1 MINVL
6 YDSMAIP
13 EACQLGRRVF
23 KKLFHENAKLGATD
37 KKAFREDIDT
47 ITWQYTLKPSTI
59 PILVY
64 EDDQREYLEVAV
76 LQVDLKTLKRT
87 GRIAEVMH
95 RAIPYPL
102 VIVFVFGTTCA
113 LSLAHKRF
121 SQAEKEAIVAE
132 EFIITDWIDL
142 SDPTPVQKDFLASIA
157 VAALPHTHFL
167 AFYSALVDRLV
178 ALDCTR
184 LTGEYRLESVAAKRQ
199 ARREQ
204 LAACHELEGT
214 IAEYKAAIKNEA
226 QFNRQVE
233 LNAHIKRLEQRLLKM
248 GAEL

>member
-13 EACQLGRRVF
+13 EVCQLGKRVF
-23 KKLFHENAKLGATD
+23 KKLFHENAPLGVTD
-37 KKAFREDIDT
+37 KKAFREDVDT

-59 PILVY
+59 PIRAY
-64 EDDQREYLEVAV
+64 EDEQREYLEVAV

-87 GRIAEVMH
+87 GRIAEVVH

-102 VIVFVFGTTCA
+102 VIVFAFETVCA

-121 SQAEKEAIVAE
+121 SQAEKGAVVAE
-132 EFIITDWIDL
+132 DFRLTDWIDL
-142 SDPTPVQKDFLASIA
+142 SAPTPVQNAFLTSLA
-157 VAALPHTHFL
+157 VSALPRMHFF

-178 ALDCTR
+178 ALNCAR
-184 LTGEYRLESVAAKRQ
+184 LTGEYRLESVAEKR
-199 ARREQ
+199 AERRER
-204 LAACHELEGT
+204 LAICHELEVQ
-214 IAEYKAAIKNEA
+214 IAEHRVAINKET

-233 LNAHIKRLEQRLLKM
+233 LNTKIKQLEQHLRRDAALL
-248 GAEL
+248 